1 MWMHLVYFK
10 LELKRALKKLPNM
23 VFGAI
28 VLLVLLGTIAL
39 FSSQAL
45 YGDRTAGRILVGVV
59 LPEDD
64 LVAKQAVSMIS
75 SLDSVKSLCDFR
87 YVGLDEGLTE
97 LRQGKLYVVME
108 VPEGF
113 VQDIMNGTN
122 TPVRLIF
129 PENAGLESRLFK
141 ELADAGARTLGAA
154 QAGIYAGDELCIRYE
169 LDGSVGELEAAL
181 NRIFLSY
188 SLPRA
193 DYFRHYQVNAA
204 GDVNVMQFYGIS
216 GFVLLVLLLAIP
228 VSGYL
233 MPWNRGMKQKLN
245 LAGVGNAARAL
256 GRILGL
262 TALFMAMV
270 LPLGA
275 VAYFCGQ
282 IQAGVLLLA
291 VTSVLVCLASASL
304 VVLLYQAAGTLLGG
318 MMLLFF
324 AVTGQHFLAG
334 GFLPLV
340 FLPPGLQRMA
350 PVLPSSVLMDGVK
363 MAVTGVWSFD
373 VVWKLAALA
382 LIGFTLTAVM
392 EVTEE

>member
-1 MWMHLVYFK
+1 MAMHLVYFR

-23 VFGAI
+23 FFGAI
-28 VLLVLLGTIAL
+28 VLLLLLGTIAL

-45 YGDRTAGRILVGVV
+45 YGERAAGRITVGVV

-64 LVAKQAVSMIS
+64 LAAKQAVSMIS

-87 YVGLDEGLTE
+87 YVGLEDGLTE

-113 VQDIMNGTN
+113 VQDIMNGSN

-141 ELADAGARTLGAA
+141 ELADAGARTLSAA
-154 QAGIYAGDELCIRYE
+154 QAGIYAGDELCRMYE
-169 LDGSVGELEAAL
+169 LEGSIGELEGAL
-181 NRIFLSY
+181 NRLFLTY

-204 GDVNVMQFYGIS
+204 GDVNLMQFYGIS
-216 GFVLLVLLLAIP
+216 GLVLLVLLLAIP

-233 MPWNRGMKQKLN
+233 MPWNRGMKQRLR
-245 LAGVGNAARAL
+245 LAGIGSKSRAL

-262 TALFMAMV
+262 GMMFLAVMV
-270 LPLGA
+270 PLGLA
-275 VAYFCGQ
+275 AYLAGQ
-282 IQAGVLLLA
+282 VQAGIVLLA
-291 VTSVLVCLASASL
+291 VTAVLVCLASSSL
-304 VVLLYQAAGTLLGG
+304 VVFLYQAAGTLLGG
-318 MMLLFF
+318 TMLLFF
-324 AVTGQHFLAG
+324 VVTGQHFLAG

-340 FLPPGLQRMA
+340 FLPPGLQALA
-350 PVLPSSVLMDGVK
+350 PVLPSSVLIDGVK
-363 MAVTGVWSFD
+363 MAVTGVWSPD
-373 VVWKLAALA
+373 AVLKLAVLA
-382 LIGFTLTAVM
+382 LIGFVLTAWM
-392 EVTEE
+392 EVEEA

>member
-1 MWMHLVYFK
+1 MAMHLVYFK

-45 YGDRTAGRILVGVV
+45 YGDRAAGRISVGVA

-64 LVAKQAVSMIS
+64 LVAKKAVSMIS
-75 SLDSVKSLCDFR
+75 SLESVKSLCDFR
-87 YVGLDEGLTE
+87 YVELEEGLAQ

-108 VPEGF
+108 VPDGF
-113 VQDIMNGTN
+113 VQDIMNGIN

-154 QAGIYAGDELCIRYE
+154 QAGIYAGDELCRMYE
-169 LDGSVGELEAAL
+169 LDGSIGELEAAL
-181 NRIFLSY
+181 NRIFISY
-188 SLPRA
+188 SLPRE

-216 GFVLLVLLLAIP
+216 GFVLFILLLAIP

-233 MPWNRGMKQKLN
+233 MPWNRGMKQRLC
-245 LAGVGNAARAL
+245 LAGIGNAGRAF

-262 TALFMAMV
+262 STLYMAV
-270 LPLGA
+270 VVPLGA
-275 VAYFCGQ
+275 AAYFAGEV
-282 IQAGVLLLA
+282 QANALLLM
-291 VTSVLVCLASASL
+291 VTAALVCLASASL
-304 VVLLYQAAGTLLGG
+304 VVFLYRAAGTLLGG

-340 FLPPGLQRMA
+340 FLPPGLQALA
-350 PVLPSSVLMDGVK
+350 PVLPSTILMNGVK
-363 MAVTGVWSFD
+363 MAVTGVWSAEA
-373 VVWKLAALA
+373 VLKLAALI
-382 LIGFTLTAVM
+382 LIGFGITALM
-392 EVTEE
+392 EVSEE